1 MSTTLKNNA
10 YHILGLD
17 TSASE
22 RDILKRSKEIINRLK
37 ADDTPEYDIDIGLFK
52 DFRTEDAVKDALQRL
67 QAPKKRI
74 KEYFFWFQIADGV
87 DEQVV
92 GLLKLKDYLNAIRT
106 WQNASE
112 GQSTKAFFYKK
123 NLAILYCLALSA
135 DDNKEYLQ
143 SSLAAWKEL
152 VDSDKFWTSFAK
164 VYKLHD
170 EQTASEDIIS
180 DFKKHVVEYL
190 SDIYTELHHLH
201 KHSDYLNEF
210 QKVFSAKGE
219 KIEKSVLG
227 PAYQAIN
234 QAVEGLEKMEV
245 SKDGKF
251 DKEESEVIKG
261 LVATVQQEL
270 NKLIDLGLYE
280 DSQTKIMRDRSANA
294 LRSIVLDL
302 HNNLSELQK
311 SEGLLQVAIKL
322 AGTESLKSKLQ
333 GELEQIQKNVKDD
346 AENSV
351 AIEIPGTFRSAT
363 VVFKN
368 TFVEYNNKK
377 IFFKDATSISFDSTA
392 TTSKV
397 YGISVSTSY
406 AYRWSVVSEK
416 ETISVSLS
424 ASSEESKAKEE
435 WVKLVGLASSLIQ
448 PFIIKRL
455 IDQIFVRGETI
466 KFGDVEFTKKGYSKM
481 KFRFFKENEKLMV
494 YWSDTIYIPK
504 FHQGAVILWEDKDG
518 KSVQFASIPMSTPN
532 AVVLPDFVQ
541 ACYDN
546 REK

>member
-22 RDILKRSKEIINRLK
+22 RDVTKRSKEIINRLR

-74 KEYFFWFQIADGV
+74 KEYFFWFQIADGI
-87 DEQVV
+87 DEQVL
-92 GLLKLKDYLNAIRT
+92 GLFKLKDYLNAIRT
-106 WQNASE
+106 WKNAAE
-112 GQSTKAFFYKK
+112 GQGTKAFFYKK
-123 NLAILYCLALSA
+123 NLSILYCLVLSA
-135 DDNKEYLQ
+135 EDNKEYLR
-143 SSLAAWKEL
+143 SSLIAWKEL
-152 VDSDKFWTSFAK
+152 IDSDKFWASFSK

-201 KHSDYLNEF
+201 KNSDYLNEF

-234 QAVEGLEKMEV
+234 KAVEGLEKMEV

-251 DKEESEVIKG
+251 DKEESEKIKE
-261 LVATVQQEL
+261 LVASVSQEL

-280 DSQTKIMRDRSANA
+280 DSQTKIMRDRAANA

-302 HNNLSELQK
+302 HNNLSELEK

-322 AGTESLKSKLQ
+322 AGTESLKNKLQ

-346 AENSV
+346 AENSL
-351 AIEIPGTFRSAT
+351 AIDVPGTFGGGT
-363 VVFKN
+363 VIFKN
-368 TFVEYNNKK
+368 SYLEYNNKR
-377 IFFKDATSISFDSTA
+377 IFYKDASAISYHAQSQSINFIPVSQSFSFMVASPTETISFSFG
-392 TTSKV
+392 TTLHIGKKAKQEVWGKLIGLSEGLIEPHIVKRMVDQIFNRNEPITIGGVEFSKLG
-397 YGISVSTSY
+397 YSRTKTKLFGKG
-406 AYRWSVVSEK
+406 EK
-416 ETISVSLS
+416 ET
-424 ASSEESKAKEE
+424 
-435 WVKLVGLASSLIQ
+435 
-448 PFIIKRL
+448 
-455 IDQIFVRGETI
+455 
-466 KFGDVEFTKKGYSKM
+466 
-481 KFRFFKENEKLMV
+481 V
-494 YWSDTIYIPK
+494 YWTDTVYIPK
-504 FHQGAVILWEDKDG
+504 FSQGMVVLWKDKDG
-518 KSVQFASIPMSTPN
+518 KSQQFSTIPMSTPN
-532 AVVLPDFVQ
+532 AVVLPALVQ